1 MNLCAVQRGSERA
14 RHVNQPGQN
23 TYTKM
28 KWSAVS
34 GVSSMLARWGR
45 WRSWWEGTS
54 WAERR
59 PGDAGERWRGEGR
72 DSRGGEGSEGGYRPW
87 RRARTRLRVPCTQR
101 SSKNRSR
108 PSSPRPAVPRCPIW
122 CPVHPPRPRSPIA
135 RPVRESPCAPPQR
148 CAVTPRTLPVPVA
161 TRCPRRIHPP
171 RTPPAHSGDLR
182 ACGRRASPAAPRANS
197 SRRPVLAK
205 ATGVPIWP
213 PLRRIRER
221 SSPTPDR
228 TLVLPGH
235 ARPEGS
241 HRAGRLPERACSRA
255 VCGHDGKSA
264 GHYTRDRNNM
274 RIR

>member
-1 MNLCAVQRGSERA
+1 
-14 RHVNQPGQN
+14 
-23 TYTKM
+23 
-28 KWSAVS
+28 
-34 GVSSMLARWGR
+34 MLARWGR

-171 RTPPAHSGDLR
+171 RAPPAHSGDLR
-182 ACGRRASPAAPRANS
+182 ACGRPASPAAPRANS
-197 SRRPVLAK
+197 SRPPSSQRRPGSQSGRRCAVFGREAAPRLIAPWCCRDTPVRRDHIGLDACPNGPAAGQSVDTTVNRLAIILGIETTCAYAK
-205 ATGVPIWP
+205 YT
-213 PLRRIRER
+213 
-221 SSPTPDR
+221 
-228 TLVLPGH
+228 LPGTRPS
-235 ARPEGS
+235 ARRPTVRRMRQEHGAAAPS
-241 HRAGRLPERACSRA
+241 GRRSPC
-255 VCGHDGKSA
+255 V
-264 GHYTRDRNNM
+264 
-274 RIR
+274 